1 METAYRFG
9 IEEEY
14 FLADARTRGTPRR
27 RALEGFHAAA
37 GAHLP
42 RAERELLQS
51 QVEGST
57 PPSADFAEA
66 RAVLGGLRAGL
77 AGIAREHRLL
87 VFAAGTHPIARWS
100 RQSHTAKDRYETLT
114 RELRLV
120 GRRSVVC
127 GMHVHVEVPRP
138 EARVDLMNRLMPFMP
153 LLLALSA
160 ASPFWQG
167 QETGLAGYRLCVFG
181 EMPRSGL
188 PDLFDGA
195 ADYERFVRVM
205 TGSGAIPD
213 ASFLWWVVRPSL
225 KYPTLELR
233 VADSCTSL
241 DHTLAV
247 AALWRCL
254 VRLADRRPDLHRGLT
269 GASRAIAAENL
280 WRAQRDGTRA
290 ALIDE
295 ESRRGGA
302 GGGAPGTDPGPGRGG
317 RGRARLRGG
326 GGRRARHRRLGHER
340 RPPGRG
346 LRGGAG
352 ARPRQVR
359 RAGRRHR
366 LARFRHGG
374 AGRARG
380 GLTEGKPSMSKG
392 CEGLDSPSP
401 AP

>member
-1 METAYRFG
+1 MATDYRFG

-14 FLADARTRGTPRR
+14 FLADSSTRGTPRR
-27 RALEGFHAAA
+27 RALQAFHAAA
-37 GAHLP
+37 DAHLP

-51 QVEGST
+51 QVEAST
-57 PPSADFAEA
+57 PPSADFGEA
-66 RAVLGGLRAGL
+66 REVLEGLRAGL

-100 RQSHTAKDRYETLT
+100 RQSHTEKDRYETLT
-114 RELRLV
+114 RELRFV
-120 GRRSVVC
+120 GRRNVVC

-138 EARVDLMNRLMPFMP
+138 EARVDLMNRLIPFIP
-153 LLLALSA
+153 LLLALST

-167 QETGLAGYRLCVFG
+167 RETGLAGYRLCVFG

-195 ADYERFVRVM
+195 GDYERFVRIM
-205 TGSGAIPD
+205 TGAGAIPD
-213 ASFLWWVVRPSL
+213 ASYLWWAVRPSV

-254 VRLADRRPDLHRGLT
+254 VRLVDRRPDLHKGLT

-290 ALIDE
+290 TLIDE
-295 ESRRGGA
+295 AAGGA
-302 GGGAPGTDPGPGRGG
+302 APVGEHLERTLALVAEDADALGCAPEAGAARAIIASGTSADRQT
-317 RGRARLRGG
+317 A
-326 GGRRARHRRLGHER
+326 AYEEAC
-340 RPPGRG
+340 GRG
-346 LRGGAG
+346 LAKCDALGA
-352 ARPRQVR
+352 VVDW
-359 RAGRRHR
+359 
-366 LARFRHGG
+366 LAS
-374 AGRARG
+374 ATAPEGRAV
-380 GLTEGKPSMSKG
+380 
-392 CEGLDSPSP
+392 
-401 AP
+401 A